1 MAVFGEFLTRAGEH
15 IAAVVSVPSE
25 LPDGARCG
33 VIRELD
39 RLVPTLARYLT
50 DVAPPDKLDA
60 DSVDRLNPE
69 MRAAVEARI
78 ALRRAAH
85 SLRQGA
91 AAIEDRDTDCS
102 HPAVRHL
109 SAAADHL
116 AAGRDLLQT
125 HFTEGPFGGYEGNSY
140 WAPVITS
147 GPATSTLLS
156 DLAGYARQLAPWAA
170 RLSVTGTMDS
180 GVPAVASLALHAAT
194 RWLWV
199 AGAAVEAAQRQRPL
213 STDGQ
218 RLLAAVPVNTPP
230 PRLPPMAEEPVP
242 ELCERTILTADR
254 LRHAAWAFAR
264 QARWSPTATS
274 QSWRRDAYLSAITG
288 HSTELVLRTLD
299 RRAGQ
304 TGTEPGICAQLRA
317 AAETV
322 HQAWNTRRALTGE
335 WDIIS
340 TGTHRTKS
348 VSPVTAE
355 LGDLVLHA
363 GRLAFQNPQWT
374 PAASTGIPRDP
385 ADLAPAHDDVRR
397 VFAAVHHAVDA
408 MARVVVEDME
418 AVRTAA
424 ADNRLYLPTRLMPA
438 DCDIPYRYTPAPRS
452 RTDELLAAYDTVI
465 TADVRAVAAMDHLAE
480 SLDAPSELLAAA
492 RTVSRRPAPA
502 RGSHDARPRR
512 PATMLAAQ
520 DQHTHGA
527 GPAGWHGREPFEA
540 GTATRADA
548 SAAPARRAG
557 PATTSRRP

>member
-15 IAAVVSVPSE
+15 ITGAVSIPSE

-39 RLVPTLARYLT
+39 RLVSTLARHLT
-50 DVAPPDKLDA
+50 DVAPPGKLDA
-60 DSVDRLNPE
+60 GSADQLNPE

-91 AAIEDRDTDCS
+91 AAIEDGGTDYS

-109 SAAADHL
+109 AAAADHL

-147 GPATSTLLS
+147 GPVTTTLLS

-180 GVPAVASLALHAAT
+180 GVPTAASLALHTAT

-213 STDGQ
+213 SAGGQ
-218 RLLAAVPVNTPP
+218 RLLAAVPANTPP
-230 PRLPPMAEEPVP
+230 PRLPHMAEEPVP
-242 ELCERTILTADR
+242 ELCERTILTAER
-254 LRHAAWAFAR
+254 LRHAAWVFAR
-264 QARWSPTATS
+264 QARWSPAATS

-288 HSTELVLRTLD
+288 HCTEFVLRTLD
-299 RRAGQ
+299 RRAAQ
-304 TGTEPGICAQLRA
+304 TGAEPGICAQLRA
-317 AAETV
+317 AAEAV
-322 HQAWNTRRALTGE
+322 HQAWSTRRALAGE

-340 TGTHRTKS
+340 TGTHQAKS
-348 VSPVTAE
+348 VSPVAAE
-355 LGDLVLHA
+355 LGDLVLRA

-374 PAASTGIPRDP
+374 PAAGTGIPRDP
-385 ADLAPAHDDVRR
+385 PDLAPTRDDVRR

-408 MARVVVEDME
+408 MARAVAEDME
-418 AVRTAA
+418 AVRTAG
-424 ADNRLYLPTRLMPA
+424 ADQRLYLPTRLMPA

-452 RTDELLAAYDTVI
+452 RVDALLAVYGTV
-465 TADVRAVAAMDHLAE
+465 TAADARAVAAMDRLAE

-492 RTVSRRPAPA
+492 RAVSHRPAPA
-502 RGSHDARPRR
+502 RRSPDARPRR
-512 PATMLAAQ
+512 PTAMVAAQ
-520 DQHTHGA
+520 DQHTHDA
-527 GPAGWHGREPFEA
+527 THARCHGREPGEA
-540 GTATRADA
+540 GTATRADT